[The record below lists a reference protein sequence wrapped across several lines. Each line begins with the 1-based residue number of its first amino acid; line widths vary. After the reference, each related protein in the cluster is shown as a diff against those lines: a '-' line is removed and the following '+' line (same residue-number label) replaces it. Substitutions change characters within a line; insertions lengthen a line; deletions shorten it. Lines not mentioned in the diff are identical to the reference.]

1 MSFEKHPNLK
11 IIYDYYQRRY
21 RSGSLAMWHAFGV
34 ASIHIKSNEKDKH
47 NPILSSL
54 VIADA
59 GSFKSQIMSCT
70 KKTFDSY
77 IWSVPDQPTD
87 RAIVREFKKN
97 PTLLN
102 DRVFFID
109 DVANAFPTLESTRE
123 QRLVGL
129 FTKGIMEGEYAYA
142 DFSSTEYMK
151 ARFGLYA
158 NVAQETFGKIR
169 DMLEANTFLERIVPF
184 NYMLSDAEVKEVCK
198 EYRHGHNYGPQ
209 PKIKIKG
216 SLATKKVIEAPEEFD
231 AEFEHVINMFK
242 DFCGL
247 SIPRADMWAT
257 CIMKSIAILEG
268 RDKIIKE
275 DFDLFGKYIL
285 PSISMDTRIKPVE
298 RAVMTLLRINKNANV
313 QDCYEFFKSET
324 FLMDFPYD
332 LNGFTSIPYN
342 EMKYNFERAKKYV
355 DKENISMKSVGVEI
369 NVV

>member
-1 MSFEKHPNLK
+1 MSFEKHPTLK
-11 IIYDYYQRRY
+11 IIHDYYQRRF
-21 RSGSLAMWHAFGV
+21 RSGSLAMWHAFGI
-34 ASIHIKSNEKDKH
+34 ASIYIKSNEKDKH

-59 GSFKSQIMSCT
+59 GSFKSQIMNYT
-70 KKTFDSY
+70 KKTFSLCA
-77 IWSVPDQPTD
+77 WSVPDQPTD

-102 DRVFFID
+102 DKVFYID

-129 FTKGIMEGEYAYA
+129 FTKGIMEGDYAYA
-142 DFSSTEYMK
+142 DFSSTESMK

-158 NVAQETFGKIR
+158 NVAQETFMKIR

-184 NYMLSDAEVKEVCK
+184 NFILSDAEVKEICR
-198 EYRHGHNYGPQ
+198 EFRHNYNYGAY

-216 SLATKKVIEAPEEFD
+216 NLTTKKVIETPEEFD

-242 DFCGL
+242 EFCGL

-268 RDKIIKE
+268 RDKVIKE
-275 DFDLFGKYIL
+275 DFDLFGKHIL

-298 RAVMTLLRINKNANV
+298 RAIMTLLRINKNANV
-313 QDCYEFFKSET
+313 QECYEFFKSET
-324 FLMDFPYD
+324 FLIDFPYD
-332 LNGFTSIPYN
+332 SDFFTKIPYN
-342 EMKYNFERAKKYV
+342 DMKYNFERAKKYV

-369 NVV
+369 NVI